1 MMSLEKGDIIN
12 IKGTDI
18 VGVVNRNLAEGVE
31 VTICFD
37 KERFINKKVLL
48 SENEIQITEIDAN
61 DKRLG
66 FIEYMRD
73 TVSVKSLFSGKMRNP
88 NRMELFMDKFM
99 ELWKS
104 QPDIRF
110 GQLIS
115 NLMMADEDKLFGMED
130 DEMLKRIQE
139 SIDNRAR

>member
-1 MMSLEKGDIIN
+1 MMSLKKGDIIN

-31 VTICFD
+31 VIICFD

-104 QPDIRF
+104 QPDTRF